1 MLALE
6 HRARSFFL
14 QCRASARYA
23 YPRSCQ
29 VNRGTQ
35 RRTYITQLGSEGQ
48 EGNKPY
54 YVTSPIFYVN
64 SGKTRA
70 SEKAGRLL
78 TLPSQLLT
86 SVTYIRWC

>member
-23 YPRSCQ
+23 CPRSCQ

-35 RRTYITQLGSEGQ
+35 RRTYITQSASDRHERT
-48 EGNKPY
+48 KPY

-64 SGKTRA
+64 SGKKLVSARKEDVA
-70 SEKAGRLL
+70 
-78 TLPSQLLT
+78 
-86 SVTYIRWC
+86 C

>member
-35 RRTYITQLGSEGQ
+35 RRTYITQSGSEGH
-48 EGNKPY
+48 EGKKPY

-64 SGKTRA
+64 SGKKLVSARKEDVA
-70 SEKAGRLL
+70 
-78 TLPSQLLT
+78 
-86 SVTYIRWC
+86 C